1 MKVKF
6 CVIVLIEIALVIL
19 LLVINLKKIERFAPA
34 IGESLTFGRASP
46 TLRSA
51 CKVQCNPTLGQFCPD
66 NIPCDKDKLECLS
79 DISCCCPTPGPSPP
93 PGPIPPPPPPPPP
106 GPIPPPPPP
115 PPGGVCR
122 DQMNPDV
129 LAEGCPA
136 MCGPGVSCCGFDG

>member
-51 CKVQCNPTLGQFCPD
+51 CKVQCNLTFRVAVLLLDPHHPQD
-66 NIPCDKDKLECLS
+66 
-79 DISCCCPTPGPSPP
+79 PSHHL
-93 PGPIPPPPPPPPP
+93 
-106 GPIPPPPPP
+106 
-115 PPGGVCR
+115 R
-122 DQMNPDV
+122 HHH
-129 LAEGCPA
+129 LAEFA
-136 MCGPGVSCCGFDG
+136 EIK